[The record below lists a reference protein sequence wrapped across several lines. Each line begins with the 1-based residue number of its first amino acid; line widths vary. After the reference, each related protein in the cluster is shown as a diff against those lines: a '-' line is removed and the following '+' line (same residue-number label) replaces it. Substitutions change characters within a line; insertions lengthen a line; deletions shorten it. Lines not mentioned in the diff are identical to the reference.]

1 MLQQQNASNRER
13 VMDNTQGWSG
23 GMMQD
28 KADNPGD
35 GVEGAADPNYMYAQ
49 AGHNG
54 NGAAEGY

>member
-1 MLQQQNASNRER
+1 
-13 VMDNTQGWSG
+13 MDNTQGWSG